1 MSESHKSTA
10 CAATCILQLMT
21 AFDIVA
27 RLRAAGHQ
35 AYWVGGCVRD
45 RLLGRQPKDYDIA
58 TSARPDQVL
67 ALYPD
72 ALRVGAHF
80 GVLLVEGVEVATFR
94 SDQAYTDG
102 RRPDAVTFETSPAAD
117 AARRDFTINGLF
129 LDPLSGEVLDFVGG
143 QADLAGGIIRAIGDP
158 AQRFAEDHLRL
169 LRAVRFAARFGFV
182 LDAATQ
188 QAMLQSAPSLHK
200 VAAER
205 VREELTRILTE
216 GGAAAGFALL
226 RDTGLLVHVLPEV
239 AAMEGVE
246 QPPEFHPEGDVWT
259 HTLLMIGG
267 LSQPSMT
274 LAWGTLL
281 HDVGKPPTFVRAE
294 RIRFDG
300 HASVG
305 ARMARDILNRL
316 RASAEELDQVVSLV
330 AHHMDWMHV
339 QQMRPSTLR
348 RFLRL
353 PGFDEHLELH
363 RLDCESSHRRLENYH
378 FVREQREKLT
388 EADLRPTPLLTG
400 HDLIAAGLQPGPA
413 FSRIL
418 NEIETAQLDGQ
429 IHTRDEALCLALRPL
444 KFHPTPQPEP

>member
-1 MSESHKSTA
+1 
-10 CAATCILQLMT
+10 
-21 AFDIVA
+21 
-27 RLRAAGHQ
+27 
-35 AYWVGGCVRD
+35 
-45 RLLGRQPKDYDIA
+45 
-58 TSARPDQVL
+58 
-67 ALYPD
+67 
-72 ALRVGAHF
+72 
-80 GVLLVEGVEVATFR
+80 
-94 SDQAYTDG
+94 
-102 RRPDAVTFETSPAAD
+102 
-117 AARRDFTINGLF
+117 
-129 LDPLSGEVLDFVGG
+129 
-143 QADLAGGIIRAIGDP
+143 
-158 AQRFAEDHLRL
+158 
-169 LRAVRFAARFGFV
+169 
-182 LDAATQ
+182 
-188 QAMLQSAPSLHK
+188 
-200 VAAER
+200 
-205 VREELTRILTE
+205 
-216 GGAAAGFALL
+216 
-226 RDTGLLVHVLPEV
+226 LLVHVLPEV

-267 LSQPSMT
+267 LRQPSMT

-300 HASVG
+300 HAGVG
-305 ARMARDILNRL
+305 ARMAREMLNRL

-378 FVREQREKLT
+378 FVRDQREKLT

-400 HDLIAAGLQPGPA
+400 HDLIAAGLKPGPA

-418 NEIETAQLDGQ
+418 NEIETAQLDG
-429 IHTRDEALCLALRPL
+429 HLLTREEALRLALASLEKKATITVP
-444 KFHPTPQPEP
+444 